1 MLFGE
6 SASGQTPG
14 AHWAAG
20 HVGPNFLLALT
31 IWVTNIPSL
40 VPSMFADQE
49 VTTNNSSNLPLSL
62 LELSLSLALSSLCSS
77 AKSSQTWPRQLEP
90 QRKAL
95 GK

>member
-62 LELSLSLALSSLCSS
+62 CPPLRLGSSESPNPKRLLALPLLLL
-77 AKSSQTWPRQLEP
+77 QV
-90 QRKAL
+90 
-95 GK
+95 